1 MTALRRARSRPAPT
15 RRRAARA
22 MPGPLRSS
30 PHTVQRSSRPL
41 PPQAKA
47 GQAYDAT
54 AQGAQQAKDVTQV

>member
-1 MTALRRARSRPAPT
+1 
-15 RRRAARA
+15 